1 MREWANIALQRTC
14 GGRAPLRVG
23 VEYRIE
29 IAPAVLFESAWL
41 GRGGAQ
47 ELVLPIDL
55 AGLTGVG
62 FGYNERKKG
71 DKTK

>member
-29 IAPAVLFESAWL
+29 IAPAVLFESTWL
-41 GRGGAQ
+41 ERGGGRDLLLA
-47 ELVLPIDL
+47 IGL

-62 FGYNERKKG
+62 FG
-71 DKTK
+71 